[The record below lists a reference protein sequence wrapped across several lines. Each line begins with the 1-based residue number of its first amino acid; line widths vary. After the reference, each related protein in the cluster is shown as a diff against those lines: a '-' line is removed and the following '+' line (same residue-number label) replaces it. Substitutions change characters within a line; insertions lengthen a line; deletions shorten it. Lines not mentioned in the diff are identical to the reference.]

1 MPSLLRIP
9 WISRGWT
16 PAQWLRLHTSH
27 TGGLSSSPDEGTGPH
42 MLCGAAKR
50 KKSHLFDPFGQNP
63 QIAGTNATGLLTDNP
78 YKS

>member
-1 MPSLLRIP
+1 MPSLLRIS

-42 MLCGAAKR
+42 MLCGVAKR
-50 KKSHLFDPFGQNP
+50 KKSHFL
-63 QIAGTNATGLLTDNP
+63 TLLAKTP
-78 YKS
+78 K